1 MTSTNTSIDTSGI
14 ANTIYHGAV
23 ISGLSVGYSMIAYKL
38 LRVTPPSLGRL
49 NFEDAAKM
57 TAIVSGALGTQ
68 SWLVAQGILP
78 PNIVN

>member
-23 ISGLSVGYSMIAYKL
+23 ISGLSVGYSMIGYKL
-38 LRVTPPSLGRL
+38 LKITSPSLYKLGI
-49 NFEDAAKM
+49 EDIAKL

-68 SWLVAQGILP
+68 TWLVSQGILP